1 MKKFL
6 SMVLTL
12 VLCLSLCACGGP
24 VKLTEEKITNAL
36 ANCEGT
42 LNLESSG
49 RKVVAFT
56 YVVEEVNAEE
66 LVDRSYT
73 YKAVAAATAGK
84 TSQMTYNQFEVV
96 KAFTPLLAID
106 VLVTGGEETDL
117 DATMDRLLG
126 IICDGNTE
134 NYDGWKV
141 SAVVDQEN
149 NSLIIKVVSEEA
161 NNK

>member
-1 MKKFL
+1 
-6 SMVLTL
+6 
-12 VLCLSLCACGGP
+12 
-24 VKLTEEKITNAL
+24 
-36 ANCEGT
+36 
-42 LNLESSG
+42 
-49 RKVVAFT
+49 
-56 YVVEEVNAEE
+56 
-66 LVDRSYT
+66 
-73 YKAVAAATAGK
+73 
-84 TSQMTYNQFEVV
+84 MTYNQFEVV